1 LALKPLGIAVVGM
14 GFGGRVQLPVF
25 HAHPGTTVRS
35 ICSGTRQRAERAATE
50 FGIEHFTD
58 NFHEAIDRPD
68 IDVVS
73 VATPPHLHLPVA
85 LAALEIGKHVLCEKP
100 FALNVRDARRMV
112 AAAKRV
118 KRAGMLDHEF
128 RWIPARY
135 RLKELVDKGWA
146 GDVQRILIAET
157 STWMAKG
164 STLRYAW
171 QSQKKLGGGLLG
183 AIGSHFI
190 DFCRWVGGG
199 DVRSAGAEL
208 ETVVKKRQ
216 RDDGSFGDV
225 DADDNVSLRMRIGK
239 GVSACVNLC
248 ATTNAQLSSIY
259 VLGSNG
265 VLHIRGGELY
275 GVRAGRDPVPVTAPA
290 KYPAKQFEGGHY
302 LMGPFYALVT
312 EMIKRVRGEP
322 SEVPT
327 FEDGLRVQEVI
338 DAARQSSRSGRTIAL
353 PRTRAKA

>member
-1 LALKPLGIAVVGM
+1 VLGAADIAKKAM
-14 GFGGRVQLPVF
+14 LPAIAASKNGRVVAIASRDPLRARQLVEGYPGA
-25 HAHPGTTVRS
+25 HALESYDAVLADSAVDAVYIPLVNSDHKPWTLR
-35 ICSGTRQRAERAATE
+35 
-50 FGIEHFTD
+50 
-58 NFHEAIDRPD
+58 
-68 IDVVS
+68 
-73 VATPPHLHLPVA
+73 A
-85 LAALEIGKHVLCEKP
+85 LAAGKHVLCEKP